1 MTRVRM
7 RVGSNARAYLGMPPA
22 NTNAEDI
29 DMKYSA
35 LPSLLL
41 AGTLAVSVAACDREP
56 RRTAPP
62 ANDPSAPPA
71 AREPGPDAA
80 ERARETG
87 RDAGAAVGTAG
98 QVAAGAAETFDVKAA
113 LMRDDGVDASSINVD
128 TDGVKKVVVLK
139 GTVTTAAQRTR
150 AEQIASREAKGYSID
165 NQLVVRAR

>member
-1 MTRVRM
+1 MGKPRPTFGTRR
-7 RVGSNARAYLGMPPA
+7 S
-22 NTNAEDI
+22 
-29 DMKYSA
+29 S
-35 LPSLLL
+35 
-41 AGTLAVSVAACDREP
+41 LAVKCPSASP